1 MSNGKRTKLSR
12 QATLERTLKTLLRE
26 GEFLGAVV
34 ASADG
39 LPLAMA
45 GRGADTELMAG
56 VAAWLK
62 DVAERTHVT
71 LDEIVVRDRQG
82 NRLVSRYFNVGND
95 QLLLAVSVPPRRS
108 HRYLT
113 NSAIQ
118 KIQQVWET

>member
-62 DVAERTHVT
+62 DGAERTHVT

>member
-1 MSNGKRTKLSR
+1 MSNGKRTKPSR

-34 ASADG
+34 ATADG

-62 DVAERTHVT
+62 DFAERTHAT
-71 LDEIVVRDRQG
+71 LDEIVVRDREG

-108 HRYLT
+108 HRHLT
-113 NSAIQ
+113 NSAIRE
-118 KIQQVWET
+118 IQQVWET

>member
-1 MSNGKRTKLSR
+1 MSNGKRTRPSR

-34 ASADG
+34 ASTDG

-45 GRGADTELMAG
+45 GRDADTELMAG

-62 DVAERTHVT
+62 DVAERTHAT
-71 LDEIVVRDRQG
+71 LDEIVVRDMQG

-108 HRYLT
+108 HRHLT
-113 NSAIQ
+113 NSAIRE
-118 KIQQVWET
+118 IQQVWET